1 MRSSTAELQGAIN
14 WRVGELPMLDELKFP
29 DINHLIPIE
38 KKYNSVVSKNL
49 DFLTQIS
56 TRVDEILMKG
66 TLDAFLKIDSEKRIN
81 LDATKYQSDA
91 KDFVMIALGV
101 SFAIGRE
108 YAETNPDN
116 ARSCVVIRNLSSALL
131 LDSTKKELLDLS
143 QYAATPLTRL
153 SWLLNHYH
161 LVSENSSLEMIDS
174 NLSMCQDAILQ
185 AFQGGII
192 SFFVLQKTGNPD
204 IPISQFITNI
214 KESKSTPGKEQK
226 EIMQKNDELSLK
238 PKAIDEM
245 SDLEKWEFVS
255 QKLLPAMEEETL
267 KIHAK
272 REMVRKETMAYVDKA
287 IKERNRS
294 KAIWNAFF
302 VLIALIIIA
311 LICYFFR

>member
-1 MRSSTAELQGAIN
+1 
-14 WRVGELPMLDELKFP
+14 MLEELKFP

-38 KKYNSVVSKNL
+38 KKYDAVVSKNL
-49 DFLTQIS
+49 DFLIQIA
-56 TRVDEILMKG
+56 TRVDEILIKG
-66 TLDAFLKIDSEKRIN
+66 TIDAFLKIDSEKRIN
-81 LDATKYQSDA
+81 LDVTKYRSDV
-91 KDFVMIALGV
+91 KDFVMITLGV

-116 ARSCVVIRNLSSALL
+116 ARSCVVMRNLSSVLL

-143 QYAATPLTRL
+143 QHAATPLTRL

-214 KESKSTPGKEQK
+214 SNSKNTPGKEQK
-226 EIMQKNDELSLK
+226 ESMQKNYRLRLN
-238 PKAIDEM
+238 PKSIDEM
-245 SDLEKWEFVS
+245 NNLEKWEFVS
-255 QKLLPAMEEETL
+255 QKLLPAMEKEAL

-272 REMVRKETMAYVDKA
+272 REMVIKETMTYVDKA

-294 KAIWNAFF
+294 KTIRNAFF